1 METFLKLKK
10 KRTSRRIAEGMVVLI
25 SLAVLILFFV
35 LRENSK
41 VIVRVDETPI
51 ISYDYVTY
59 TKNYSAAILI
69 FGIVLA
75 VSLSVLVSD
84 LLTAKIYYVKI
95 DGEDVIVCGG
105 LFPKLSVNGEEKD
118 SMFRKSCLET
128 KLKSGVTLTITPRPF
143 SSYRIDFSDNRPP
156 IDL

>member
-25 SLAVLILFFV
+25 ALAVLILFFV

-41 VIVRVDETPI
+41 VITKVDETPI
-51 ISYDYVTY
+51 ISYDIVTY

-69 FGIVLA
+69 FGLIFA
-75 VSLSVLVSD
+75 ISLSVLVSD
-84 LLTAKIYYVKI
+84 LLTAKIYYVNI

-105 LFPKLSVNGEEKD
+105 LLPKLLVNGEEKD

-128 KLKSGVTLTITPRPF
+128 KLKSGVALTITPRPF
-143 SSYRIDFSDNRPP
+143 MSYRIAFSDNRPP

>member
-10 KRTSRRIAEGMVVLI
+10 KRTLRRITEGVVALI
-25 SLAVLILFFV
+25 SLGFLILFFV

-41 VIVRVDETPI
+41 VITKVDVTPI

-69 FGIVLA
+69 FGLVLA
-75 VSLSVLVSD
+75 LSLAVLVSD
-84 LLTAKIYYVKI
+84 LLAAKIYYTRI
-95 DGEDVIVCGG
+95 DDEDVILYNG
-105 LFPKLSVNGEEKD
+105 LYPKLLVNGEEKD
-118 SMFRKSCLET
+118 SMFKKSCLET

-143 SSYRIDFSDNRPP
+143 SSYRIAFSDNRPP